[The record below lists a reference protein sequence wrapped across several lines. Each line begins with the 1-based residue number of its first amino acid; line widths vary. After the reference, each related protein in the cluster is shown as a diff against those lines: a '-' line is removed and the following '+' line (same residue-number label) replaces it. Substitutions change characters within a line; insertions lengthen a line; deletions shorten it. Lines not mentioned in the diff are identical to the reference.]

1 MKFGGGFRLLEVDNG
16 GEFGGF
22 GREVGFV
29 ALIFG
34 NGFVVIGQLIVQ
46 AGGLDSL
53 SEGDDA
59 EQGDAQNDRHRIRHG
74 PKFDIFVESH
84 LIAITCPTSSRT
96 LLTCKS
102 SVTGVNIKLRS
113 SGSSS
118 TRSP

>member
-1 MKFGGGFRLLEVDNG
+1 
-16 GEFGGF
+16 
-22 GREVGFV
+22 
-29 ALIFG
+29 
-34 NGFVVIGQLIVQ
+34 
-46 AGGLDSL
+46 
-53 SEGDDA
+53 
-59 EQGDAQNDRHRIRHG
+59 
-74 PKFDIFVESH
+74 